1 MSSTPRR
8 RVVLAA
14 LSVLAIAA
22 ASATTPAYSQH
33 QPTARATHDNVAKH
47 TYRTLT
53 HSKAAAD
60 NVRLDLLAIND
71 FHGNLEKI
79 SPLSSSGRINNT
91 PAGGVEFLARHLKQ
105 LRSQAAANGADT
117 LTVAAGDLIGASP
130 LLSAAFHDEPTIA
143 AMNKIGLQVAS

>member
-53 HSKAAAD
+53 HSKAAA
-60 NVRLDLLAIND
+60 
-71 FHGNLEKI
+71 
-79 SPLSSSGRINNT
+79 
-91 PAGGVEFLARHLKQ
+91 
-105 LRSQAAANGADT
+105 
-117 LTVAAGDLIGASP
+117 
-130 LLSAAFHDEPTIA
+130 
-143 AMNKIGLQVAS
+143 VASDGH